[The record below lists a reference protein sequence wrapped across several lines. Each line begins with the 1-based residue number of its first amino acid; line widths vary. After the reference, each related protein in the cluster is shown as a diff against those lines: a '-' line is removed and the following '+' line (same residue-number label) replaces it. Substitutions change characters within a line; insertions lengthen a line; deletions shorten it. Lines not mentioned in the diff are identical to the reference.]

1 MPSILIIISQIEM
14 ERMKTRYLYV
24 YPKILYNIWSSDWR
38 VNGYC
43 VLLLKAHKEH
53 FQRSVKHVQAVLII
67 NENGHDGSEGPEK
80 HRHIK
85 D

>member
-1 MPSILIIISQIEM
+1 M

-24 YPKILYNIWSSDWR
+24 YPKILYNIWSLDWR
-38 VNGYC
+38 ANGYC

-67 NENGHDGSEGPEK
+67 NENGLDGSEGPC
-80 HRHIK
+80 
-85 D
+85 